1 MYIGFAGPAQA
12 GRELIAVTRPHAKV
26 WVIEPFDGDY
36 KYGHYVLSLYPL
48 LSLISFDRFRLKGT
62 QFLIEFPEH
71 NLHAGTHAELGVP
84 FFDARNQIWRVFLGE
99 SYSQELSRF
108 ILKLTSLSSLIRG
121 SLLCLSRFESGWLVI
136 EEVTVW
142 IAE

>member
-1 MYIGFAGPAQA
+1 MYLGFNGPALN
-12 GRELIAVTRPHAKV
+12 GVKLKAVPHHQAKV
-26 WVIEPFDGDY
+26 WIIEPYAQHY
-36 KYGHYVLSLYPL
+36 KCAHYVLSLCSL
-48 LSLISFDRFRLKGT
+48 LISFNRFRLKGT

-136 EEVTVW
+136 EEVTVR